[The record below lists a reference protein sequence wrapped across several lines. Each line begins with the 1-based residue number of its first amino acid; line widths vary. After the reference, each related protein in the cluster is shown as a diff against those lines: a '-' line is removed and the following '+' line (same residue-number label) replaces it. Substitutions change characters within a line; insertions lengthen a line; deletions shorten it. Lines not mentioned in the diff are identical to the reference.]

1 MMDLRLRNDRTMCIC
16 GPSQSGK
23 TTFLRNL
30 LAQRDELFM
39 HPFNRVIWCYGIY
52 QHALHNDLRKQGIT
66 LYAGIPSVAD
76 LQPYDLIILDDLLNE
91 SDSSKDLTKMF
102 TQTAHHLPCFVI
114 FVSQNLFPKGKDAR
128 TRSLN
133 THYYVIFKNPR
144 DKSQIEALA
153 RQMLPNNVK
162 TMVEVFE
169 DATRRPYGYLF
180 IDFTQ
185 ECEEKY
191 RYRTNIF
198 QHPMII
204 YQIS

>member
-1 MMDLRLRNDRTMCIC
+1 MDFRLRNDRTMVVA

-23 TTFLRNL
+23 TTFLKNL
-30 LAQRDELFM
+30 LAHRDELFR

-52 QHALHNDLRKQGIT
+52 QHELHNELRKQGII
-66 LYAGIPSVAD
+66 LHAGIPSVAD
-76 LQPYDLIILDDLLNE
+76 LQPYDMIILDDLLNE
-91 SDSSKDLTKMF
+91 SDTSKDLTKMF

-144 DKSQIEALA
+144 DKSQVEVLA
-153 RQMLPNNVK
+153 RQMLPTNWK
-162 TMVEVFE
+162 TLVEVFE
-169 DATRRPYGYLF
+169 DATKLPYGYLF

-185 ECEEKY
+185 ECEDKN
-191 RYRTNIF
+191 RYLTNLF
-198 QHPMII
+198 HHPMNT
-204 YQIS
+204 YRLS